1 MDGAGSHKTPS
12 AMKTFLAIAALILL
26 AANLFLGVVGTDIL
40 EERNAARAERD
51 SVLNGWNA
59 SVQEL
64 TALRAHTDSLRAYTD
79 SVVMAYPPAPVV
91 IRRALKTFEYAPLGM
106 AVDTLSAE

>member
-1 MDGAGSHKTPS
+1 MKHAGW
-12 AMKTFLAIAALILL
+12 IAAVAVLAL
-26 AANLFLGVVGTDIL
+26 AAVFVH
-40 EERNAARAERD
+40 AELSVMDVDRQEWRTKQD
-51 SVLNGWNA
+51 SLVNGWNA
-59 SVQEL
+59 SVAEL

-79 SVVMAYPPAPVV
+79 SVAMMYPPEPIV

>member
-1 MDGAGSHKTPS
+1 VREDSLVKGWS
-12 AMKTFLAIAALILL
+12 ADVEK
-26 AANLFLGVVGTDIL
+26 
-40 EERNAARAERD
+40 
-51 SVLNGWNA
+51 
-59 SVQEL
+59 L
-64 TALRAHTDSLRAYTD
+64 TALQAHTDSLRAYTD

>member
-1 MDGAGSHKTPS
+1 MKHAGWIAAVAVLILAAALVHVELSIMDGERGEWRVREDS
-12 AMKTFLAIAALILL
+12 LL
-26 AANLFLGVVGTDIL
+26 A
-40 EERNAARAERD
+40 
-51 SVLNGWNA
+51 GWNA

-64 TALRAHTDSLRAYTD
+64 TALQAHTDSLRAYTD

-91 IRRALKTFEYAPLGM
+91 IRRALKVFEFAPLQM